1 VAQYSHLPI
10 YNVAFDLLKELYQRV
25 PKFAKQYKY
34 FLGGRII
41 GYNVDIVSLIIQAN
55 SERDAQRRKYFL
67 DELINI
73 IELLTIHLR
82 MASELKQLGTQKAYL
97 YLSEKA
103 VVLSKQA
110 EGWKKYMPQNS
121 QSA

>member
-1 VAQYSHLPI
+1 M
-10 YNVAFDLLKELYQRV
+10 

-110 EGWKKYMPQNS
+110 EGWKKYMPRNS

>member
-1 VAQYSHLPI
+1 MAQYSHLPI

-25 PKFAKQYKY
+25 PKFVKQYKY

-41 GYNVDIVSLIIQAN
+41 GYNVDIISLIIQAN
-55 SERDAQRRKYFL
+55 SEKDAQRRKYFL

-82 MASELKQLGTQKAYL
+82 MANELKQLGAQKAYL

>member
-1 VAQYSHLPI
+1 MAQYSHLPI
-10 YNVAFDLLKELYQRV
+10 YNVAFDLLKELYRRV
-25 PKFAKQYKY
+25 PKFTKQYKY

-41 GYNVDIVSLIIQAN
+41 GYNVDIISLIIQAN
-55 SERDAQRRKYFL
+55 SEKDAQRRKYFL

-82 MASELKQLGTQKAYL
+82 MANELKQLGTQKAYL